1 MNASITWSDLWAS
14 FSVMNNED
22 KAFTWEQLELER
34 TLAGLSAKHQK
45 EILKDAPEDVKNL
58 VKDYPCLHLE
68 TRIML
73 GNTPQGYGNVSAC
86 LLRMIGG

>member
-14 FSVMNNED
+14 FETMSNED

-34 TLAGLSAKHQK
+34 TLAGLSAKYQK

-68 TRIML
+68 TKIML
-73 GNTPQGYGNVSAC
+73 GSASQGYENVSPS
-86 LLRMIGG
+86 LLRMLGG